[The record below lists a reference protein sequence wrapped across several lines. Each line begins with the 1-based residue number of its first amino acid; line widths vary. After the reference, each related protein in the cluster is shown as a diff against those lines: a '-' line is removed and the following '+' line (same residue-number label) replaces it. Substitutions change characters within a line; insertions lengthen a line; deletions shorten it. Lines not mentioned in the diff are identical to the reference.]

1 MSVERRRHTR
11 VRLDDGSGIELSLG
25 AEVLDISMSGM
36 GVRTTRKL
44 TTGDTLSLALGPR
57 PDTVALTGTVVWCQR
72 CGRQH
77 RVDGRAE
84 QVYEAGVGFETA
96 GDEIRSRLAEFLA
109 HNAVVEPDERIVG
122 SYRIE
127 DPDGAD
133 AEDEHGFSVRCLSV
147 SGLTLDAQAA
157 VAPGS
162 VVEVMMPIGGDEFYS
177 CGTVTTVVDTLEQDG
192 RRLQIGVEFL
202 ATAPR
207 HREALERY
215 IRGMIGAA

>member
-1 MSVERRRHTR
+1 MSAERRRHPR
-11 VRLDDGSGIELSLG
+11 VRLGDGSGVELSLG
-25 AEVLDISMSGM
+25 AEVLDISLSGM

-44 TTGDTLSLALGPR
+44 VAGDTLALSLGAAPE
-57 PDTVALTGTVVWCQR
+57 TVAVDGTVMWCRR

-77 RVDGRAE
+77 RVGGRAE
-84 QVYEAGVGFETA
+84 QVYEAGVGFEA
-96 GDEIRSRLAEFLA
+96 EDGEARARLADFIA
-109 HNAVVEPDERIVG
+109 RNAVVEPDGRLVG

-133 AEDEHGFSVRCLSV
+133 AEDEHGFQVRCLSL
-147 SGLTLDAQAA
+147 SGLTVDAQVA
-157 VAPGS
+157 VPPGS
-162 VVEVMMPIGGDEFYS
+162 VVEVMMPISGDEFYS
-177 CGTVTTVVDTLEQDG
+177 CGTVTTVVDGLEESG

-215 IRGMIGAA
+215 IRDRIGIG